1 MILGVWIYLDIKQI
15 ENVKKLQNAK
25 NMMIYLLFLLSNE
38 KTLWVLYKNSGV
50 EEEEENKK
58 DKRMVL

>member
-1 MILGVWIYLDIKQI
+1 MILGLWIYLDIKQT

-25 NMMIYLLFLLSNE
+25 NMMTYLLFLLSNE

-50 EEEEENKK
+50 EKEENKK

>member
-1 MILGVWIYLDIKQI
+1 MILGIWIYLDIKQT

-25 NMMIYLLFLLSNE
+25 NMMTYLLFLLSNE

-50 EEEEENKK
+50 EKEENKK